1 MRCYCFSFLFFDCSR
16 SITFSRPGKNPSPL
30 GVFGHLGVYSDL
42 DLASSS
48 FLLRGTILVQTTPPF
63 ILVKSFWEVRI
74 LFCTIVRK
82 HIIGCSYIMSELYF
96 TIIHWNFLYNH
107 FTLLITTQECSLY
120 SNWLERILVQ
130 RSEYLVLTLDNRRSL
145 PSFVF
150 PHPTQFALDAYL

>member
-1 MRCYCFSFLFFDCSR
+1 MIDQDR
-16 SITFSRPGKNPSPL
+16 SPFHDPGRTQVRS
-30 GVFGHLGVYSDL
+30 VFFGHLDVYSDL

-107 FTLLITTQECSLY
+107 FKLLITTQSCSLY
-120 SNWLERILVQ
+120 SNWLERIMI
-130 RSEYLVLTLDNRRSL
+130 SMLTLDDRRAL
-145 PSFVF
+145 PLFAF
-150 PHPTQFALDAYL
+150 IHPMLDAYL